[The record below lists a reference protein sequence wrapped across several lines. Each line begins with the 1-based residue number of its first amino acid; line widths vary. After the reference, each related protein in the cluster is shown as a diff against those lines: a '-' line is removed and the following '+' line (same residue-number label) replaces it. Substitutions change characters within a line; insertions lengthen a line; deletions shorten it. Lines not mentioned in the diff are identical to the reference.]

1 MTNKIT
7 NNDDLTANEI
17 KFSRLVAKGIPFT
30 TAYRQSF
37 PAKSDL
43 AYNTIRAYARELYQ
57 KASIVS
63 EVATAR
69 ETQATLARLAEDR
82 LHETLSEGKQGS
94 RVVNDVAMFMYDHA
108 NGKATIKAEIKSAH
122 VSVTYDLSGGAA
134 GDVPPEVL
142 AQLNQA

>member
-1 MTNKIT
+1 MSKTDNK
-7 NNDDLTANEI
+7 DLTANEI
-17 KFSRLVAKGIPFT
+17 KFSRLVAKGIPLT

-37 PAKSDL
+37 PAKSGL
-43 AYNTIRAYARELYQ
+43 AYNTVRAYARDLYQ
-57 KASIVS
+57 KSSIVS

-69 ETQATLARLAEDR
+69 DTQARLARLAEDR
-82 LHETLSEGKQGS
+82 LEETLTDGKPGS
-94 RVVNDVAMFMYDHA
+94 RAVVDVSMFMYDHA